1 MIWILLIKVNIQDQE
16 EITRLRDKLRD
27 KQQLGISLRE
37 ELMYS
42 VIDKLLAKEIAY
54 NKNPLDRENLK
65 REVINRVKDIW
76 TNLNLDYYDND

>member
-1 MIWILLIKVNIQDQE
+1 MEDQK
-16 EITRLRDKLRD
+16 EITRLRDKLRN

-54 NKNPLDRENLK
+54 NKNPLDRETLE
-65 REVINRVKDIW
+65 REVVNRVKDVWI
-76 TNLNLDYYDND
+76 NLNLDHYDND

>member
-1 MIWILLIKVNIQDQE
+1 MEDQE

-54 NKNPLDRENLK
+54 NKILR
-65 REVINRVKDIW
+65 
-76 TNLNLDYYDND
+76 